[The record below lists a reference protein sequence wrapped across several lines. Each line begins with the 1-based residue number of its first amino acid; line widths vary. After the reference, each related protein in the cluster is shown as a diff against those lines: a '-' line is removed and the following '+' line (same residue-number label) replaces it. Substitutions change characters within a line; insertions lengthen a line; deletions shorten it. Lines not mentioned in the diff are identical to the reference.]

1 MNNSHALLPEDINPL
16 TRDIDTLDTEAIL
29 RLINEEDQGV
39 PLAVAKVVPAI
50 AAVVEQVVAAL
61 NAGGRLLYVG
71 AGTSGRLATLDAAE
85 CLPTYGI
92 DPQRIQAIMAG
103 GPKAMTEPAEGAEDD
118 AAQGARD
125 MDALR
130 VGERDMILGIAA
142 SGRTPYVVGALDRA
156 RTLGASTAALVGNPR
171 GPVAAAANLV
181 IAPDTG
187 PEVVAGSTRMKA
199 GTAQKMILTM
209 ISTAAMIRT
218 GRTYGNL
225 MVHMRVSNAKLRRR
239 AIRMVSQ
246 ATGASEET
254 ARAALTAA
262 GSQISTA
269 IVMIE
274 TGLSPSQARERLAQA
289 DGVVR
294 QALEHASVSPAP
306 GT

>member
-1 MNNSHALLPEDINPL
+1 MNNHHAVLPEDVNPL
-16 TRDIDTLDTEAIL
+16 TRDIDTLATEAIL

-85 CLPTYGI
+85 CPPTYGI

-103 GPKAMTEPAEGAEDD
+103 GPKAVTEAVEGAEDD

-125 MDALR
+125 MDALL
-130 VGERDMILGIAA
+130 VGERDMVLGIAA
-142 SGRTPYVVGALDRA
+142 SGRTPYVIGALDRA
-156 RTLGASTAALVGNPR
+156 RALGARTAALVGNPR
-171 GPVAAAANLV
+171 GPVAKSADLV

-225 MVHMRVSNAKLRRR
+225 MVHMRISNAKLRRR
-239 AIRMVSQ
+239 AKGMVSQ

-254 ARAALTAA
+254 ARDALTAA
-262 GSQISTA
+262 GDQIPTA

-274 TGLSPSQARERLAQA
+274 TGLDATQARERLAQTG
-289 DGVVR
+289 GVVR
-294 QALEHASVSPAP
+294 KALKHASFSPAP